1 MDEPRPHPGNLI
13 MSAAEAPSETVA
25 AEAGN
30 MNKVQML
37 AALLVMLGSESAA
50 VILRQLQPREVEAI
64 SREMARFTLITRD
77 QQQQILQEFSDV
89 ALAASTSISAGAE
102 VTRHTL
108 EKALG
113 SFKASDVMGRVTNTR
128 APLGSMQ
135 VIAEMDPRHIFNLI
149 RDEHVQAVTFVV
161 SHLSPEKAAQVLNLL
176 SPEKREMAI
185 ERLAALVA
193 TPVEVAEKVME
204 VLNTKLGVKQT
215 RAMTQTGGVT
225 TVADVLNAMDKT
237 VSRDLLTNLENRNP
251 ELTMSIRKKMFT
263 FEDLLLLGGGSI
275 QRIMR
280 EIDMRDLTVALKKA
294 SSPLKNLLLSN
305 ISRRAAE
312 SVQEEIAFLGS
323 VKARDVEAAQFRII
337 DAVRKLEAEGEI
349 ELEDTR
355 TTENEMG

>member
-1 MDEPRPHPGNLI
+1 MPATAATAEPATENASL
-13 MSAAEAPSETVA
+13 
-25 AEAGN
+25 
-30 MNKVQML
+30 NKVQML

-50 VILRQLQPREVEAI
+50 VILRQFQPREVEAI
-64 SREMARFTLITRD
+64 SREMARFTLITRE
-77 QQQQILQEFSDV
+77 QQEQILQEFSSV

-113 SFKASDVMGRVTNTR
+113 SFKASDVMGRVTTTR

-135 VIAEMDPRHIFNLI
+135 VIAEMDPRQIFNLI
-149 RDEHVQAVTFVV
+149 RDEQVQAVTFVV

-176 SPEKREMAI
+176 TPEKRELAI
-185 ERLAALVA
+185 ERLASLAA
-193 TPVEVAEKVME
+193 TPVEVAEKVVE

-215 RAMTQTGGVT
+215 RAMSQTGGVT
-225 TVADVLNAMDKT
+225 IVADVLNAMDKT
-237 VSRDLLTNLENRNP
+237 VSRDVLTNLENRNP
-251 ELTMSIRKKMFT
+251 ELTLSIRKKMFT
-263 FEDLLLLGGGSI
+263 FEDLLLLSGGSI

-294 SSPLKNLLLSN
+294 STPLKNLLLSN

-312 SVQEEIAFLGS
+312 SVQEEIAFLGN
-323 VKARDVEAAQFRII
+323 VKSRDVEAAQFRII

-349 ELEDTR
+349 ELEDSR
-355 TTENEMG
+355 VNEDEMG